1 MDHDDELDPASAR
14 VREELARLGADDAS
28 APEVP
33 GAVTARIGA
42 ALRAASPA
50 QSQGP
55 AHSVRRPRF
64 GRWQLLGLIAG
75 IGAAVAGGVI
85 GVVMLSAD
93 DPPPRPD
100 TGPTARSIT
109 VTQHVVPLPD
119 AEILA
124 LLDRA
129 PDYGPLTDAP
139 RRASCLDRLG
149 YPGVTPLGA
158 RPVDIAGRS
167 GVLLLVPGH
176 TDDALVALVAP
187 PDCTG
192 LLAHTVLRRP

>member
-28 APEVP
+28 APAVP

-42 ALRAASPA
+42 ALRTAS
-50 QSQGP
+50 P

-64 GRWQLLGLIAG
+64 GRWQLLGLLVGVAAALAG
-75 IGAAVAGGVI
+75 SII

-93 DPPPRPD
+93 DPPPGTD

-124 LLDRA
+124 LLDRT
-129 PDYGPLTDAP
+129 PDYGPLTDASQ
-139 RRASCLDRLG
+139 RASCLDRLG
-149 YPGVTPLGA
+149 YSGVTPLGA
-158 RPVDIAGRS
+158 RPVDIAGGS

-176 TDDALVALVAP
+176 PDDTLVALVAP
-187 PDCTG
+187 PDCAG